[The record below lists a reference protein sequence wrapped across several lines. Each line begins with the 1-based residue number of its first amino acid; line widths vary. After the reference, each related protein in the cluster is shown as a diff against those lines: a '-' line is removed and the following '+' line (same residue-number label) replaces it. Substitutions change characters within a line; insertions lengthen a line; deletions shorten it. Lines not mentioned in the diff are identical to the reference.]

1 MNNDLIFLG
10 EDLGMGANKLY
21 GPHGGLQTLSQVSLN
36 GTQAVRKMLGLRSQ
50 KPPLHIAMSNGE
62 FYVGRGAHDWG
73 RPVENLDYE
82 RLNGSTEMQALF
94 DGSLTRY
101 MQKYGEFDRPLSLTV
116 GMPLEPLSGEEA
128 KENVAAVRR
137 WMLGIHEWEADGIP
151 YRLEVADV
159 KITSQPVGA
168 LFDHLLDA
176 QGGFIAARQ
185 AAFKKEVGII
195 SIGFNTVELLVVRD
209 KQPVQRFTAGA
220 TSGVRRL
227 LEIVNHGQM
236 YSLGELDSRL
246 RAGRLDL
253 REALPVWERE
263 VSGVIERTWGTSW
276 KRFAAILLVGGGAV
290 LLKEPL
296 TQRFAGKAHIPD
308 KPVLSIAS
316 GLYKLG
322 LFQANR
328 KRK

>member
-21 GPHGGLQTLSQVSLN
+21 GLHGGLQTLSQVSIN
-36 GTQAVRKMLGLRSQ
+36 GSQKIGQMLGLRNK
-50 KPPLHIAMSNGE
+50 KPPLHISATNGD
-62 FYVGRGAHDWG
+62 FYVGAGAHDWG

-82 RLNGSTEMQALF
+82 RLNGSSEMQALF
-94 DGSLTRY
+94 KGAITRY
-101 MQKYGEFDRPLSLTV
+101 MQRYGEFDRPLSLTV
-116 GMPLEPLSGEEA
+116 GMPLEPLKGDDA
-128 KENVAAVRR
+128 KENSAAVKR
-137 WMLGIHEWEADGIP
+137 WMQGVHEWEADGVPMRI
-151 YRLEVADV
+151 EVAEV

-168 LFDHLLDA
+168 LFDHLLDE
-176 QGGFIAARQ
+176 QGSLIAARQ
-185 AAFKKEVGII
+185 SAFKKEVGII

-246 RAGRLDL
+246 RAGRLDM
-253 REALPVWERE
+253 REALPIWERE
-263 VSGVIERTWGTSW
+263 VGGVIERTWGTSW

-296 TQRFAGKAHIPD
+296 TQRFAGKAYIPE
-308 KPVLSIAS
+308 KTVLSIAS